1 MYLERSGY
9 FAYILTYA
17 KVVPLNLQKQA
28 SDQSLVKGQRSS
40 TIPPSW
46 AKIVSVPDLTDA
58 TEVKTKI
65 KVTLSDDN
73 IFEGGFFSK

>member
-1 MYLERSGY
+1 MNWKFRQFGHISTMYLERSGY

-40 TIPPSW
+40 TIPPS
-46 AKIVSVPDLTDA
+46 
-58 TEVKTKI
+58 
-65 KVTLSDDN
+65 
-73 IFEGGFFSK
+73 